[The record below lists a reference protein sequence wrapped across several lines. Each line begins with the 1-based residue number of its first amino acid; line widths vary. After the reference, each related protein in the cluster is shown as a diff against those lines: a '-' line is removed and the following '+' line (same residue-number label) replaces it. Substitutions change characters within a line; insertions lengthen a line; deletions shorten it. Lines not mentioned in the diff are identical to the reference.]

1 MTNIN
6 IGLRQAVQSIK
17 KHIVENK
24 DLLGKNLDDLRLE
37 ETELSEDGK
46 FWLITFSFNRELDP
60 RKQKIYVSDPLSPNL
75 GLSRIQK
82 VADLLPQKQTF
93 IIERDYK
100 IFKVD
105 AQTGEVV
112 SMKMYKS

>member
-1 MTNIN
+1 MAN
-6 IGLRQAVQSIK
+6 IGLRKAVLSVK
-17 KHIVENK
+17 KHIIENK
-24 DLLGKNLDDLRLE
+24 DLLGKELDDLRLE

-46 FWLITFSFNRELDP
+46 FWFVTFSFNREVDP
-60 RKQKIYVSDPLSPNL
+60 SKTKIYVSDPLSPN
-75 GLSRIQK
+75 SVFSQIQN
-82 VADLLPQKQTF
+82 VADLIPKKQTF

-105 AQTGEVV
+105 AQTGEVL

>member
-1 MTNIN
+1 MAN
-6 IGLRQAVQSIK
+6 IGLRQAVQSVQ
-17 KHIVENK
+17 KHIQENR
-24 DLLGKNLDDLRLE
+24 DILGNNLDDLRLE
-37 ETELSEDGK
+37 ETELSEDEK
-46 FWLITFSFNRELDP
+46 FWSITFSFNREVDP
-60 RKQKIYVSDPLSPNL
+60 KKEKVYVRDPLSDNL
-75 GLSRIQK
+75 GFSRIQK

-105 AQTGEVV
+105 ATTGEVV

>member
-1 MTNIN
+1 MAN
-6 IGLRQAVQSIK
+6 IGLREAVQSVRRYI
-17 KHIVENK
+17 HENK

-46 FWLITFSFNRELDP
+46 FWLITFSFNREVDP
-60 RKQKIYVSDPLSPNL
+60 RKEKIYLRDPLSPNL
-75 GLSRIQK
+75 GFSKIQK